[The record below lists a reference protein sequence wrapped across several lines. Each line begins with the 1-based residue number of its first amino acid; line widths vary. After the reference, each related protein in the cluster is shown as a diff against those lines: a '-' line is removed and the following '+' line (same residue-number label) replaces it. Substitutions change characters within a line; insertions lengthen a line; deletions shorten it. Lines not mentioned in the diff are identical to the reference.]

1 MTPFKVIL
9 PFGFILDLRSGL
21 NDRDFDR
28 LLWFIFSFWLVKN
41 SADLIKIGSTMTD
54 FE

>member
-1 MTPFKVIL
+1 MIIL
-9 PFGFILDLRSGL
+9 PFGFILDLRIGF

-28 LLWFIFSFWLVKN
+28 LLWFIFSFLASKQFW
-41 SADLIKIGSTMTD
+41 LIKIGSTMTE